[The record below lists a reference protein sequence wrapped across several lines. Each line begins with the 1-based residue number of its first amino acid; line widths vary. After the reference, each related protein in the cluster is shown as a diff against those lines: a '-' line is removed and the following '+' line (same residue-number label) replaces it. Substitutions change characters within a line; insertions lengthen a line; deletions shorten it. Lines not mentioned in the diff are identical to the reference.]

1 MTIMK
6 GAEREI
12 LDRRDARET
21 KILVTGAS
29 GFLGSHLMVE
39 FLRRGYP
46 VIALCRSKEG
56 VSGTERI
63 GRLLKWFGMSQ
74 EEAKRLEV
82 VEAFLDRPHLGLEE
96 ETYAFL
102 MGQIDE
108 IFHCAGDTSFAEKN
122 RASVENANLKGLGF
136 LLDLALAGRCRF
148 FHYVST
154 AYAAGRREGHCPE
167 THTET
172 REFTNVYEETKH
184 RAEKL
189 VLEACKK
196 GGMHC
201 NIYRPSIVYGDSV
214 TGKTLRF
221 NALYYPVRT
230 AQYFKEL
237 YLKDLLKKEGE
248 NAKKMG
254 VRMEEDGSLYL
265 PIRIAKEGYG
275 RLNVIPVDFFVKAC
289 LAIMEESLSGDV
301 FHIVSNHPNTLDE
314 LVDYTERFL
323 NISGIRTVERHEFQK
338 TQKNAFDLLVAG
350 YIDIY
355 EPYMRDRRIFI
366 SQKAD
371 GILEKRGIH
380 CPSFNYDTFKR
391 CMTYALDVEW
401 GKRLYRE
408 GVLVR

>member
-1 MTIMK
+1 MDFRVSEKKI
-6 GAEREI
+6 
-12 LDRRDARET
+12 RDLRNARKS
-21 KILVTGAS
+21 KIIVTGAT
-29 GFLGSHLMVE
+29 GFLGSHLMVG
-39 FLRRGYP
+39 FLRKGYP
-46 VIALCRSKEG
+46 VIALSRSKG
-56 VSGTERI
+56 AVGAAERI

-82 VEAFLDRPHLGLEE
+82 VEAFLDQPNLGLETERYARLIE
-96 ETYAFL
+96 ET
-102 MGQIDE
+102 DE
-108 IFHCAGDTSFAEKN
+108 VFHCAGDTSFAEKR

-136 LLDLALAGRCRF
+136 LLNMALAGRCCF

-184 RAEKL
+184 RGEKL

-196 GGMHC
+196 GRMHC
-201 NIYRPSIVYGDSV
+201 NIYRPSIVYGNSV

-237 YLKDLLKKEGE
+237 YLKDLLKKEGK

-265 PIRIAKEGYG
+265 PIRIAKERNG
-275 RLNVIPVDFFVKAC
+275 RLNVIPVDFFVDAC
-289 LAIMEESLSGDV
+289 MAIMEESLDGDI
-301 FHIVSNHPNTLDE
+301 FHIVSKEPNCLDE
-314 LVDYTERFL
+314 LVDFTQRFL
-323 NISGIRTVERHEFQK
+323 KINGVRTVERDEFCE
-338 TQKNAFDLLVAG
+338 TPKNAFDLLVAE

-355 EPYMRDRRIFI
+355 QPYMQDRRSFG
-366 SQKAD
+366 SEKAD
-371 GILEKRGIH
+371 VILEKRGIR
-380 CPSFNYDTFKR
+380 CLGFDYGAFER
-391 CMTYALDVEW
+391 CMTYAMEVEW
-401 GKRLYRE
+401 GKRLYTE
-408 GVLVR
+408 GVLVK